1 MVRYPGVVKSTF
13 STMASTTIL
22 AYLFQIMEEITSC
35 LDEAD
40 EDESGGEGSSVG
52 SKYAAR
58 AVLYE
63 SVRQILESGMKLL
76 GITPLKR

>member
-1 MVRYPGVVKSTF
+1 MVRYPGVIKSAFNTLDP
-13 STMASTTIL
+13 ATIL
-22 AYLFQIMEEITSC
+22 SYLFQMVEEITSC
-35 LDEAD
+35 LDEAE

-58 AVLYE
+58 AVLYD

-76 GITPLKR
+76 GITPIIN